1 MKKRL
6 SIALALAIASAC
18 LLAEDHAGAAK
29 VAGEWQMSLET
40 PHGTMAGPLKLQQD
54 GAKITGT
61 YETEHAG
68 KVTLTGKVERTKVTF
83 SMDAPGGQMT
93 ITFNGAVDGDKMSGT
108 ADPMGGAWSATR
120 K

>member
-1 MKKRL
+1 M
-6 SIALALAIASAC
+6 
-18 LLAEDHAGAAK
+18 
-29 VAGEWQMSLET
+29 
-40 PHGTMAGPLKLQQD
+40 
-54 GAKITGT
+54 
-61 YETEHAG
+61 
-68 KVTLTGKVERTKVTF
+68 LTGKVERTKVTF